1 MFSERFREVKSERLH
16 QSGTTHQTPEN
27 IYFYCMELYYF
38 EIAFIFLLFLS
49 FTLSLIL
56 YKKQIIKT
64 QKNEIIIKFLDRIRN
79 TLDEDI
85 LKQIINSVVDIV
97 DNFIIELGEDE
108 YLSLSSTSRYDERV
122 GSSQRNTTSKI
133 ETMCIK
139 KMNSEEKMKEF
150 IYKYG
155 QALDFLNREERQV
168 FIHLFIKK
176 SDTLT
181 IYDDMKIGSN
191 QYNVIKK
198 SYSFRKSKPIII

>member
-1 MFSERFREVKSERLH
+1 MSKKR
-16 QSGTTHQTPEN
+16 TD
-27 IYFYCMELYYF
+27 
-38 EIAFIFLLFLS
+38 FLS
-49 FTLSLIL
+49 GFVVEQYPI
-56 YKKQIIKT
+56 
-64 QKNEIIIKFLDRIRN
+64 
-79 TLDEDI
+79 DI

-198 SYSFRKSKPIII
+198 SAIVRFSIKMGLEKFVPLFKNETNLKNN

>member
-1 MFSERFREVKSERLH
+1 MSKKR
-16 QSGTTHQTPEN
+16 TD
-27 IYFYCMELYYF
+27 
-38 EIAFIFLLFLS
+38 FLS
-49 FTLSLIL
+49 GFVVEQYPI
-56 YKKQIIKT
+56 
-64 QKNEIIIKFLDRIRN
+64 
-79 TLDEDI
+79 DI

-198 SYSFRKSKPIII
+198 SAIVRFSIKMGLEKFVPLFKNETNLKDN

>member
-1 MFSERFREVKSERLH
+1 MSKKR
-16 QSGTTHQTPEN
+16 TD
-27 IYFYCMELYYF
+27 
-38 EIAFIFLLFLS
+38 FLS
-49 FTLSLIL
+49 GFVVEQYPI
-56 YKKQIIKT
+56 
-64 QKNEIIIKFLDRIRN
+64 
-79 TLDEDI
+79 DI

-139 KMNSEEKMKEF
+139 KMKFEEKMKEF

-155 QALDFLNREERQV
+155 QALNFLNREERQV

-198 SYSFRKSKPIII
+198 SAIVRFSIKMGLEKFVPLFKNETNLKDN

>member
-1 MFSERFREVKSERLH
+1 MSKKR
-16 QSGTTHQTPEN
+16 TD
-27 IYFYCMELYYF
+27 
-38 EIAFIFLLFLS
+38 FLS
-49 FTLSLIL
+49 GFVVEQYPI
-56 YKKQIIKT
+56 
-64 QKNEIIIKFLDRIRN
+64 
-79 TLDEDI
+79 DI

-133 ETMCIK
+133 ETMCIN
-139 KMNSEEKMKEF
+139 KMKSEEKMKEF

-155 QALDFLNREERQV
+155 QALNFLNREERQV

-198 SYSFRKSKPIII
+198 SAIVRFSIKMGLEKFVPLFRNETNLIDN

>member
-1 MFSERFREVKSERLH
+1 MSKKR
-16 QSGTTHQTPEN
+16 TD
-27 IYFYCMELYYF
+27 
-38 EIAFIFLLFLS
+38 FLS
-49 FTLSLIL
+49 GFVVEQYPI
-56 YKKQIIKT
+56 
-64 QKNEIIIKFLDRIRN
+64 
-79 TLDEDI
+79 DI
-85 LKQIINSVVDIV
+85 LKEIINSVVDIV

-139 KMNSEEKMKEF
+139 KMKTEEKMKEF

-155 QALDFLNREERQV
+155 LALNFLNREERQV

-181 IYDDMKIGSN
+181 IYDEMKIGSN
-191 QYNVIKK
+191 QYNIIKK
-198 SYSFRKSKPIII
+198 SAIVRFSIKMGLEKFVPLFKNETNLKDN

>member
-1 MFSERFREVKSERLH
+1 MSKKR
-16 QSGTTHQTPEN
+16 TD
-27 IYFYCMELYYF
+27 
-38 EIAFIFLLFLS
+38 FLS
-49 FTLSLIL
+49 GFVVEQYPI
-56 YKKQIIKT
+56 
-64 QKNEIIIKFLDRIRN
+64 
-79 TLDEDI
+79 DI

-198 SYSFRKSKPIII
+198 SAIVRFSIKMGLEKFVPLFKNETNLKYN

>member
-1 MFSERFREVKSERLH
+1 MSKKR
-16 QSGTTHQTPEN
+16 TD
-27 IYFYCMELYYF
+27 
-38 EIAFIFLLFLS
+38 FLS
-49 FTLSLIL
+49 GFVVEQYPI
-56 YKKQIIKT
+56 
-64 QKNEIIIKFLDRIRN
+64 
-79 TLDEDI
+79 DI

-139 KMNSEEKMKEF
+139 KMKSEEKMKEF

-155 QALDFLNREERQV
+155 QALNFLNREERQV
-168 FIHLFIKK
+168 FIHLFNKK

-198 SYSFRKSKPIII
+198 SAIVRFSIKMGLEKFVPLFKNETNLKDN

>member
-1 MFSERFREVKSERLH
+1 MSKKR
-16 QSGTTHQTPEN
+16 TD
-27 IYFYCMELYYF
+27 
-38 EIAFIFLLFLS
+38 FLS
-49 FTLSLIL
+49 GFVVEQYPI
-56 YKKQIIKT
+56 
-64 QKNEIIIKFLDRIRN
+64 
-79 TLDEDI
+79 DI

-139 KMNSEEKMKEF
+139 KMKTEEKMKEF

-155 QALDFLNREERQV
+155 QALNFLNREERQV

-198 SYSFRKSKPIII
+198 SAIVRFSIKMGLEKFVPLFKNETNLKDN

>member
-1 MFSERFREVKSERLH
+1 MSKKR
-16 QSGTTHQTPEN
+16 TD
-27 IYFYCMELYYF
+27 
-38 EIAFIFLLFLS
+38 FLS
-49 FTLSLIL
+49 GFVVEQYPI
-56 YKKQIIKT
+56 
-64 QKNEIIIKFLDRIRN
+64 
-79 TLDEDI
+79 DI

-198 SYSFRKSKPIII
+198 SAIVRFSIKMGLEKFVPLFRNETNLKDN

>member
-1 MFSERFREVKSERLH
+1 MSKKR
-16 QSGTTHQTPEN
+16 TD
-27 IYFYCMELYYF
+27 
-38 EIAFIFLLFLS
+38 FLS
-49 FTLSLIL
+49 GFVVEQYPI
-56 YKKQIIKT
+56 
-64 QKNEIIIKFLDRIRN
+64 
-79 TLDEDI
+79 DI

-198 SYSFRKSKPIII
+198 SAIVRFSIKMGLERFVPLFKNETNLKNN

>member
-1 MFSERFREVKSERLH
+1 MSKKR
-16 QSGTTHQTPEN
+16 TD
-27 IYFYCMELYYF
+27 
-38 EIAFIFLLFLS
+38 FLS
-49 FTLSLIL
+49 GFVVEQYPIG
-56 YKKQIIKT
+56 
-64 QKNEIIIKFLDRIRN
+64 
-79 TLDEDI
+79 I
-85 LKQIINSVVDIV
+85 LKEIINSVVDIV

-155 QALDFLNREERQV
+155 LALNFLNREERQV

-198 SYSFRKSKPIII
+198 SAIVRFSIKMGLEKFVPLFKNETNLKNN

>member
-1 MFSERFREVKSERLH
+1 MSKKR
-16 QSGTTHQTPEN
+16 TD
-27 IYFYCMELYYF
+27 
-38 EIAFIFLLFLS
+38 FLS
-49 FTLSLIL
+49 GFVVQQYPI
-56 YKKQIIKT
+56 
-64 QKNEIIIKFLDRIRN
+64 
-79 TLDEDI
+79 DI
-85 LKQIINSVVDIV
+85 LKEIINSVVDIV

-108 YLSLSSTSRYDERV
+108 YLSLSTTSRYEERV

-155 QALDFLNREERQV
+155 LALNFLNREERQV

-198 SYSFRKSKPIII
+198 SAIVRFSIKMGLEKFVPLFRNETNLKDN

>member
-1 MFSERFREVKSERLH
+1 MSKKR
-16 QSGTTHQTPEN
+16 TD
-27 IYFYCMELYYF
+27 
-38 EIAFIFLLFLS
+38 FLS
-49 FTLSLIL
+49 GFVVDQYPI
-56 YKKQIIKT
+56 
-64 QKNEIIIKFLDRIRN
+64 
-79 TLDEDI
+79 DI

-198 SYSFRKSKPIII
+198 SAIVRFSIKMGLEKFVPLFSNETNLKDN

>member
-1 MFSERFREVKSERLH
+1 MSKKR
-16 QSGTTHQTPEN
+16 TD
-27 IYFYCMELYYF
+27 
-38 EIAFIFLLFLS
+38 FLS
-49 FTLSLIL
+49 GFVVEQYPI
-56 YKKQIIKT
+56 
-64 QKNEIIIKFLDRIRN
+64 
-79 TLDEDI
+79 DI

-150 IYKYG
+150 IYKYE

-198 SYSFRKSKPIII
+198 SAIVRFSIKMGLEKFVPLFKNETNLKNN

>member
-1 MFSERFREVKSERLH
+1 MSKQR
-16 QSGTTHQTPEN
+16 TD
-27 IYFYCMELYYF
+27 
-38 EIAFIFLLFLS
+38 FLS
-49 FTLSLIL
+49 GFVVEQYPI
-56 YKKQIIKT
+56 
-64 QKNEIIIKFLDRIRN
+64 
-79 TLDEDI
+79 DI

-139 KMNSEEKMKEF
+139 KMKTEEKMKEF

-155 QALDFLNREERQV
+155 QALNFLNREERQV

-198 SYSFRKSKPIII
+198 SAIVRFSIKMGLEKFVPLFKNETNLKDN

>member
-1 MFSERFREVKSERLH
+1 MSKKR
-16 QSGTTHQTPEN
+16 TD
-27 IYFYCMELYYF
+27 
-38 EIAFIFLLFLS
+38 FLS
-49 FTLSLIL
+49 GFVVEQYPI
-56 YKKQIIKT
+56 
-64 QKNEIIIKFLDRIRN
+64 
-79 TLDEDI
+79 DI

-108 YLSLSSTSRYDERV
+108 YLSLSSTSRYDKRV

-139 KMNSEEKMKEF
+139 KMKSEEKMKEF

-155 QALDFLNREERQV
+155 QALNFLNREERQV

-198 SYSFRKSKPIII
+198 SAIVRFSIKMGLEKFVPLFRNETNLKDN

>member
-1 MFSERFREVKSERLH
+1 MSKKR
-16 QSGTTHQTPEN
+16 TD
-27 IYFYCMELYYF
+27 
-38 EIAFIFLLFLS
+38 FLS
-49 FTLSLIL
+49 GFVVEQYPI
-56 YKKQIIKT
+56 
-64 QKNEIIIKFLDRIRN
+64 
-79 TLDEDI
+79 DI

-139 KMNSEEKMKEF
+139 KMKSEEKMKEF

-155 QALDFLNREERQV
+155 QALNFLNREERQV

-198 SYSFRKSKPIII
+198 SAIVRFSIKMGLEKFVPLFKNETNLKDN